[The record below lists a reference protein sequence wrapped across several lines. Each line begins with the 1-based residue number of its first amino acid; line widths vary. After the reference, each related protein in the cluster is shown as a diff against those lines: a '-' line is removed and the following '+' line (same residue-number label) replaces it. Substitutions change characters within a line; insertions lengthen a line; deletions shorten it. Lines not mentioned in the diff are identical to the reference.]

1 MAFTFHFIKDILLTL
16 LTEYTSY
23 SIHYM
28 DLNIYHIDNT
38 MSDTESDFDTEEL
51 EREFDEVLVQLT
63 SIQEIQEDA
72 LLRLERLQGLQRAL
86 KLIDLEMIETM
97 HTAALH
103 EISQTGTSSFGTN
116 LLNYLESHK
125 N

>member
-1 MAFTFHFIKDILLTL
+1 
-16 LTEYTSY
+16 
-23 SIHYM
+23 
-28 DLNIYHIDNT
+28 

-51 EREFDEVLVQLT
+51 DREFDEVLVQLT

-72 LLRLERLQGLQRAL
+72 LLRLESLQGLQRAL
-86 KLIDLEMIETM
+86 KLIDLDVIETM

>member
-1 MAFTFHFIKDILLTL
+1 MAYTFYCMKEVDC
-16 LTEYTSY
+16 TSINQY
-23 SIHYM
+23 R
-28 DLNIYHIDNT
+28 IDNA

-51 EREFDEVLVQLT
+51 EREFDDVLVQLT

-72 LLRLERLQGLQRAL
+72 LLRLERLQHLQCAPESNGF
-86 KLIDLEMIETM
+86 DLDMIETM

-103 EISQTGTSSFGTN
+103 EISQTGMSSFGTH
-116 LLNYLESHK
+116 LLNYFESHK

>member
-1 MAFTFHFIKDILLTL
+1 
-16 LTEYTSY
+16 
-23 SIHYM
+23 
-28 DLNIYHIDNT
+28 

-51 EREFDEVLVQLT
+51 EREFDNVLVQLT

-72 LLRLERLQGLQRAL
+72 LLRLERLQRLQRAVESF
-86 KLIDLEMIETM
+86 DLDVIETM

-103 EISQTGTSSFGTN
+103 EISQTGTSSFGAN
-116 LLNYLESHK
+116 LLNYFESHK